1 MISQSEMEQI
11 LKMIPQEDLQFVDQL
26 LVVRLGSSELVESA
40 ALLDPASGVCEA
52 LCLST
57 TMGVDD
63 IEGMEDDT
71 VEINREKNSA
81 PLAELALPQDG
92 GVKVTDPGDVSLV
105 FWNRSGKT
113 VTVEGDEVEPGDYLL
128 VKNLFG
134 EELDQAIQLYLKK
147 RSAVRC

>member
-1 MISQSEMEQI
+1 MMDQNEMKQ
-11 LKMIPQEDLQFVDQL
+11 LLNMIPQEDLQFVDQL
-26 LVVRLGSSELVESA
+26 LVVRLGSSELVENA

-63 IEGMEDDT
+63 IEGMENDT
-71 VEINREKNSA
+71 VEISREKNSA

-113 VTVEGDEVEPGDYLL
+113 VTVEGDKVEPGDYLL

-134 EELDQAIQLYLKK
+134 EELDRAIQLYLKK

>member
-1 MISQSEMEQI
+1 MMDQNEMKQ
-11 LKMIPQEDLQFVDQL
+11 LLNMIPQEDLQFVDQL

-63 IEGMEDDT
+63 IEGMENDT
-71 VEINREKNSA
+71 VEISREKNSA

-113 VTVEGDEVEPGDYLL
+113 VTVEGDKVEPGDYLL

-134 EELDQAIQLYLKK
+134 EELDRAIQLYLKK

>member
-1 MISQSEMEQI
+1 MISQNEMEQI
-11 LKMIPQEDLQFVDQL
+11 LKMIPREDLLFVDRL
-26 LVVRLGSSELVESA
+26 LVVKLGSSELVESA

-63 IEGMEDDT
+63 IEGMENDT
-71 VEINREKNSA
+71 VEISREQNSA

-113 VTVEGDEVEPGDYLL
+113 VTVEGDKVEPGDYLL

-134 EELDQAIQLYLKK
+134 EELDRAIQLYLKK

>member
-1 MISQSEMEQI
+1 MMDQNEMKQLLNI
-11 LKMIPQEDLQFVDQL
+11 IPQEDLQFVDQL
-26 LVVRLGSSELVESA
+26 LVVRLGSSELVERA

-52 LCLST
+52 LYLST

-71 VEINREKNSA
+71 VEISREKNSA

-113 VTVEGDEVEPGDYLL
+113 VTVEGDKVEPGDYLL

-134 EELDQAIQLYLKK
+134 EELDRAIQLCLKK
-147 RSAVRC
+147 RSAVQC

>member
-1 MISQSEMEQI
+1 MMDQNEMKQ
-11 LKMIPQEDLQFVDQL
+11 LLNMIPEEDLQFVDQL
-26 LVVRLGSSELVESA
+26 LVVRLGSSDLVESA

-63 IEGMEDDT
+63 IEGMENDM
-71 VEINREKNSA
+71 VEISREKNST
-81 PLAELALPQDG
+81 PLVELALPQDG

-113 VTVEGDEVEPGDYLL
+113 VTVEGDKVEPGDYLL
-128 VKNLFG
+128 VKNLTG
-134 EELDQAIQLYLKK
+134 EELDRAIQLYLKK